1 MPRFSTGLR
10 NSLAVNYGLGIMMN
24 SGIIRVYGGTIPDSP
39 DNPPG
44 TPELGRITTGGLTF
58 TGGSSPNPGGLLLA
72 FVSPGGLTMS
82 GEWRLKGIATGTAT
96 WWRWCWAG
104 IDDLTLNTLL
114 PRVDGIVG
122 TELQLVSTSITPVTD
137 VEIEQFLFTISA
149 GG

>member
-24 SGIIRVYGGTIPDSP
+24 SGIIRVYGGTIPSSP

-44 TPELGRITTGGLTF
+44 TTELGRITTEGLTF
-58 TGGSSPNPGGLLLA
+58 VGGSNPNPAGLLLA
-72 FVSPGGLTMS
+72 SVSPGGLTMV
-82 GEWRLKGIATGTAT
+82 GEWRLIGVATGTAT

-104 IDDLTLNTLL
+104 VDDLTLNTAL

-122 TELQLVSTSITPVTD
+122 TELRLASNSINPSTN